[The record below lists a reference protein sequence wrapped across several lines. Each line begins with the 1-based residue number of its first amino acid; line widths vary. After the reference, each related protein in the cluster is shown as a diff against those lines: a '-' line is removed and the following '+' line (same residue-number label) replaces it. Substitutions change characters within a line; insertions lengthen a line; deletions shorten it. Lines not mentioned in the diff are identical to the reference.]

1 MRNVQ
6 IILNAILSKNI
17 FEYILVDKELRV
29 INASSSIKKY
39 LSQDPL
45 PGNDVVEYLPELVG
59 SEDEVKKIFIKK
71 YCLYTLESVH
81 KNDYYVNISIEYC
94 DQSTAIIL
102 LHNITAITLTKQNI
116 LQYSNESTLLYNTL
130 QKVVDSQNAL
140 LFVTNSTK
148 IEFANEKFMSYFE
161 IDNLNDQKNAHASLY
176 KKFSPE
182 INSYDE
188 LFALVCEKEK
198 QIRIGSDTFILQST
212 LVESTH
218 KLFTL
223 TKVTELSKEI
233 DLDPLTG
240 IYRKGYLN
248 EFIERAIIEKRQF
261 ALIVLDLDN
270 FKQVNDTYGH
280 LTGDEVLREFVGL
293 IKQHIRKDDFFARWG
308 GEEFILLFEN
318 SNMEEAIMK
327 IEKIRR
333 FIETHNFES
342 IGQITASFGLAC
354 IKENDNVNT
363 IFARADKAL
372 YQAKAQGKNQ
382 VSYTE

>member
-29 INASSSIKKY
+29 INASNGIEKY
-39 LSQDPL
+39 LSQSPQI
-45 PGNDVVEYLPELVG
+45 GTDVVEYLPELVG
-59 SEDEVKKIFIKK
+59 SEEEVKKIFVKK

-140 LFVTNSTK
+140 LFVTNRTE
-148 IEFANEKFMSYFE
+148 IEFANEKFMKYFG
-161 IDNLNDQKNAHASLY
+161 IKDLHDQKNSHQSLY
-176 KKFSPE
+176 QKFAPG
-182 INSYDE
+182 IHSYDE

-198 QIRIGSDTFILQST
+198 QIRIGEDTFILQST

-261 ALIVLDLDN
+261 ALIVLDIDN
-270 FKQVNDTYGH
+270 FKQINDTYGH
-280 LTGDEVLREFVGL
+280 LTGDDVLREFVAL
-293 IKQHIRKDDFFARWG
+293 IKQHIRKNDFFARWG

-318 SNMEEAIMK
+318 NTMEEAITK
-327 IEKIRR
+327 VEKIRR
-333 FIETHNFES
+333 YIETHHFES
-342 IGQITASFGLAC
+342 IGQITASFGVAC
-354 IKENDNVNT
+354 INENDNVNS